1 MLKGHKTVMLALGWR
16 IETLVRG
23 IADYA
28 REHRWHL
35 VFQNGGD
42 FERDLR
48 NWRGDGLICALP
60 EEILSCRSWENT
72 AIVSL
77 ITLRN
82 FPFPYRMIREDDY
95 AVGGIAAEYFLKR
108 GYRNFAA
115 YSISRRCEGFRETL
129 EKHGCTC
136 ICSGTM
142 FNRDQQELARWL
154 KALPAPC
161 ALFCENDWDAADAV
175 NAAIWNGLRI
185 PSSLAILGGGNNALV
200 CNAPAIPISSVDFRY
215 YELGQRVAEEMDRI
229 LDGEKIDPEPLHFPP
244 SPLVVERRSTD
255 FFAVSNLKLTK
266 ILELLRRNAERK
278 ISLHEVAKQF
288 ALSDS
293 ALYKLCVRNLGIS
306 PKEFLLEQRLSRVRE
321 LLLSTR
327 RQTMEEI
334 AENCGFPTPG
344 AMFSAFRKTFH
355 MSPGEWRRNNKSD
368 LP

>member
-1 MLKGHKTVMLALGWR
+1 
-16 IETLVRG
+16 
-23 IADYA
+23 
-28 REHRWHL
+28 
-35 VFQNGGD
+35 
-42 FERDLR
+42 
-48 NWRGDGLICALP
+48 
-60 EEILSCRSWENT
+60 
-72 AIVSL
+72 
-77 ITLRN
+77 
-82 FPFPYRMIREDDY
+82 
-95 AVGGIAAEYFLKR
+95 
-108 GYRNFAA
+108 
-115 YSISRRCEGFRETL
+115 
-129 EKHGCTC
+129 
-136 ICSGTM
+136 M
-142 FNRDQQELARWL
+142 FNRDQQVLARWL

-327 RQTMEEI
+327 QTMEEI

-344 AMFSAFRKTFH
+344 AMFSAFRKTFQ